1 MAEQPSLNERV
12 VAEFRANGGRVGGP
26 FAGMPL
32 VLLHHVGRTSGREF
46 VTPAAY
52 LPVEGTDDAVYVF
65 ATNGG
70 AAENPGWYA
79 NLVAAGT
86 ARIERGTRTV
96 TVSVRELTGDER
108 DAVYAEQVRRA
119 PGFAEYERA
128 TAGVR
133 VIPVLEL
140 VRTGT
145 G

>member
-1 MAEQPSLNERV
+1 MAEPATLNERV
-12 VAEFRANGGRVGGP
+12 VAEFRANGGRVGGR

-52 LPVEGTDDAVYVF
+52 LPVAGTEDAVYVF

-70 AAENPGWYA
+70 AAEDPGWYA
-79 NLVAAGT
+79 NLLAAGT
-86 ARIERGTRTV
+86 TRIERGTETFPV
-96 TVSVRELTGDER
+96 TVRELTGDER
-108 DAVYAEQVRRA
+108 DAVYAEQVRRS
-119 PGFAEYERA
+119 PGFAEYERM

-140 VRTGT
+140 VRAGT